1 MAAKQANAATEEV
14 AADEQNNVKI
24 RWDTSALKSS
34 YANVCNVTTTR
45 EEVVLSFGMN
55 QAWERGQDEMEIQLT
70 HRLVLSPYAAKRLS
84 LMLNRLI
91 GEYEQ
96 RYGALN
102 LELNAAAASTKM
114 PASESATALRN

>member
-1 MAAKQANAATEEV
+1 MAIKQVPAATEEE
-14 AADEQNNVKI
+14 ANNEQANVKI

-55 QAWERGQDEMEIQLT
+55 QAWERSQDEMEIQLT
-70 HRLVLSPYAAKRLS
+70 HRLVLSPFAAKRLS

-102 LELNAAAASTKM
+102 LELNAGSTKVAA
-114 PASESATALRN
+114 PESAAGLRN

>member
-1 MAAKQANAATEEV
+1 MAIKQVPAATEEE
-14 AADEQNNVKI
+14 ANNGQANVKI

-55 QAWERGQDEMEIQLT
+55 QAWERSQDEMEIQLT
-70 HRLVLSPYAAKRLS
+70 HRLVLSPFAAKRLS

-102 LELNAAAASTKM
+102 LELNAGSTKVAA
-114 PASESATALRN
+114 PESAAGLRN